1 MKIIYNDRIVVPCI
15 ISISCRQ
22 CVFGNNDICKVGN
35 FYKRRDLRL
44 QVFRENACNG
54 FKYEDSI

>member
-1 MKIIYNDRIVVPCI
+1 MKIIYNDRVIVPCT

-35 FYKRRDLRL
+35 FCKRRDLRV
-44 QVFRENACNG
+44 QVFRGDECLG
-54 FKYEDSI
+54 FRYEDLI